1 MKVKILGIN
10 GSHRK
15 GRRNTVYMLEAA
27 MEEAEK
33 QGDVD
38 TEIIHLYDKDIKY
51 CVHCDACVGN
61 YKREARE
68 ENLGFYSEGRKRH
81 PGHALH
87 GCVIKDDCQEIFQKI
102 EEAHAVIFG
111 TPVYILG
118 MTSRLKALIDRMRYM
133 VHHSCLRWTV
143 GAALSQAYYPLGG
156 QETTLA
162 DIIFAMR
169 ALNMIVS
176 GYGMGAT
183 GISGPFFVGGP
194 TPWEDDG
201 KVAAV
206 ANDNKWSLKTSRWT
220 GSNVAQLAKVV
231 QLGLAS
237 TPKEEFEAY
246 WPQPHVG

>member
-1 MKVKILGIN
+1 
-10 GSHRK
+10 
-15 GRRNTVYMLEAA
+15 
-27 MEEAEK
+27 
-33 QGDVD
+33 
-38 TEIIHLYDKDIKY
+38 
-51 CVHCDACVGN
+51 
-61 YKREARE
+61 
-68 ENLGFYSEGRKRH
+68 
-81 PGHALH
+81 
-87 GCVIKDDCQEIFQKI
+87 
-102 EEAHAVIFG
+102 
-111 TPVYILG
+111 
-118 MTSRLKALIDRMRYM
+118 
-133 VHHSCLRWTV
+133 
-143 GAALSQAYYPLGG
+143 
-156 QETTLA
+156 LA